1 MVEFIRLEGFPEEAA
16 QSAYDAG
23 HFVEAIQ
30 ILHGWMENQAQSLLM
45 LVGAVHFDAKQSDTW
60 DLTDTI
66 GFSTCAKVLFILNQ
80 ITKPEYDDLTE
91 LNQMRNKITHN
102 LCKEPYKFVYE
113 GVPKS
118 DYDKVFKRTLE
129 QIYLLTCKCGQII
142 E

>member
-1 MVEFIRLEGFPEEAA
+1 MVKFIRLKGAPDEAA

-23 HFVEAIQ
+23 HYVEAIQ

-66 GFSTCAKVLFILNQ
+66 SFSACAKVLFILNQ
-80 ITKPEYDDLTE
+80 ITKLEYNELTE
-91 LNQMRNKITHN
+91 LNKMRNKIIHK
-102 LCKEPYKFVYE
+102 LFKEPYEFAYE
-113 GVPKS
+113 GIPKS

-129 QIYLLTCKCGQII
+129 QLYLLTRKCEQII

>member
-1 MVEFIRLEGFPEEAA
+1 MVKFIRLKGSPNETA

-23 HFVEAIQ
+23 YFVEAIQ
-30 ILHGWMENQAQSLLM
+30 ILHSWMESQAQQLLL

-66 GFSTCAKVLFILNQ
+66 RFSICVKVLFILNQ
-80 ITKPEYDDLTE
+80 ITKPEYDALNE
-91 LNQMRNKITHN
+91 LNQMRNKIIHN
-102 LCKEPYKFVYE
+102 LCKEPYEVTYK

-129 QIYLLTCKCGQII
+129 QIDLLARKCEQII

>member
-1 MVEFIRLEGFPEEAA
+1 MVEFIRRRGVADEAA
-16 QSAYDAG
+16 QCAYSAGY
-23 HFVEAIQ
+23 FVEAIQ
-30 ILHGWMENQAQSLLM
+30 ILHSWMENQAQSLLV

-60 DLTDTI
+60 DLTDTV

-80 ITKPEYDDLTE
+80 LTKPEYEELTE
-91 LNQMRNKITHN
+91 LNQMRNKIIHN
-102 LCKEPYKFVYE
+102 LYKEPYEVRYE

-129 QIYLLTCKCGQII
+129 QIYLLTNKCEQII